1 MTSACWTLCTN
12 NRIQRYQANIC
23 SRCHMNRVKA
33 TLRLQTLF
41 PLLELMMSQRED
53 VPNMVVSDTRVKAKE
68 TELLTQDRVTSS
80 ASWSL
85 GVCSTWPLVFCPAWS
100 TRPATLQGNRLRRD
114 RPGHDVRMSVR
125 RYFYRWHGDHREQHA
140 VTRTSRRCASLMS
153 PLALRV
159 CKALNSQPLSRTS
172 AAQQQMMDPSGSCR
186 NQTHRGKFSAPQLP
200 LSCLTDPPRLPP
212 SVTSPS
218 EKHRR
223 LCCCR
228 CSVKLGGNISPSARR
243 ASPWEKQREIS
254 ACRRGPA
261 RPQCWIS

>member
-12 NRIQRYQANIC
+12 NRIQRYQTNIC

-125 RYFYRWHGDHREQHA
+125 RHFYRWHGDHREQHA

-153 PLALRV
+153 AL
-159 CKALNSQPLSRTS
+159 KSL
-172 AAQQQMMDPSGSCR
+172 
-186 NQTHRGKFSAPQLP
+186 
-200 LSCLTDPPRLPP
+200 
-212 SVTSPS
+212 
-218 EKHRR
+218 
-223 LCCCR
+223 
-228 CSVKLGGNISPSARR
+228 
-243 ASPWEKQREIS
+243 
-254 ACRRGPA
+254 
-261 RPQCWIS
+261 